1 MTNTPIPPKYQ
12 DRNLEDLKSS
22 LRAINHKIDNLR
34 IEAAQIVGVLP
45 LKPDR
50 KFWVAPEIDWN
61 DNRLDHLRP
70 DFFRLLDEAYTLR
83 HITGRLEAESKGELE
98 QWETYQTIDKFL
110 ETNFKTF
117 AEELRFYK
125 RNNLTRGLSSL
136 REKVLQNP
144 NFLDEVIL

>member
-12 DRNLEDLKSS
+12 NRTLEDLKSS
-22 LRAINHKIDNLR
+22 LRAVNHKLDNLR

-45 LKPDR
+45 LKPDC
-50 KFWVAPEIDWN
+50 KFWVATEIDWD
-61 DNRLDHLRP
+61 DNSLDHLRP
-70 DFFRLLDEAYTLR
+70 DYFRLLDASYELQ
-83 HITGRLEAESKGELE
+83 HITSRLEAENQGELE
-98 QWETYQTIDKFL
+98 QWETYQTIDNFL

-136 REKVLQNP
+136 REECLRNPKYLEEVVL
-144 NFLDEVIL
+144 